1 MKPKVDT
8 ELLVSIRNLPT
19 FSRTI
24 DLNALASSVEE
35 PLELIERLIDADH
48 VNKKEICR
56 MWADRIGHSFVDPFS
71 TVITPEAIAAVPL
84 KIAEKAKALPLYVL
98 NNVLTV
104 VMSHPEDA
112 DLVRRLGMVAK
123 MEVSPVFATPREI
136 ADLIRLHYSSS
147 NTLASACEVAEA
159 HSLLKDNVS
168 LSDGGELLGALAES
182 SQVKDFV
189 SALIYFA
196 IKQGA
201 SDIHIEPQETDV
213 SLRYRIDGSLRPVLR
228 YALSL
233 NPAVTIRLKVMAG
246 CDITEARLPSDGR
259 FSMPLG
265 SSSTDFRFSS
275 IPTQHGQ
282 KSVVRILGNTSL
294 RNMLTLE
301 KMMISQSML
310 RPYRQVMKSP
320 AGIIFVTGPTGS
332 GKTTTLY
339 ATLAELNQPDVNIAT
354 IEDPI
359 ELKLDGINQT
369 QVNAPIN
376 LSFARM
382 LRSLLRQ
389 DPDIMLVGEI
399 RDLETAKIATEAALT
414 GHLVLTT
421 LHVKTAPEVFV
432 RLQEMGVDS
441 YMIAP
446 SVLACV
452 GQRLAPRI
460 CEKCKES
467 YTPTEEILRKYFDD
481 VELPNDVKFHR
492 GRGCTHCNHTG
503 FKGRVSFHELLVVN
517 RELRGKIAGHATLE
531 DITNSARKVGYRPL
545 RHDGLKKVLLGL
557 TTIDEIVKATP
568 IEYVS

>member
-8 ELLVSIRNLPT
+8 ELLVAIRNLPT

-24 DLNALASSVEE
+24 DLNSLAATVDN
-35 PLELIERLIDADH
+35 PLDLIERLIEADH
-48 VNKKEICR
+48 VNKQEICR
-56 MWADRIGHSFVDPFS
+56 LWADRIGHSFVDPFS
-71 TVITPEAIAAVPL
+71 TVVTPEAIAAVPHE
-84 KIAEKAKALPLYVL
+84 IAETANALPLYVL

-104 VMSHPEDA
+104 VMADPSDA

-123 MEVSPVFATPREI
+123 MEVSAVFATPREI
-136 ADLIRLHYSSS
+136 SDLIRLHYS
-147 NTLASACEVAEA
+147 TGDALTSACEVAEA
-159 HSLLKDNVS
+159 HALLEDDVS
-168 LSDGGELLGALAES
+168 LSDGGEQLGTLAES
-182 SQVKDFV
+182 SQVTEFV
-189 SALIYFA
+189 SAMIYFA
-196 IKQGA
+196 IKHGA

-213 SLRYRIDGSLRPVLR
+213 SVRYRIDGSLRPILR
-228 YALSL
+228 YARSL

-259 FSMPLG
+259 FSLPLG

-294 RNMLTLE
+294 RSMLTLE
-301 KMMISQSML
+301 KMMISQSIIQ
-310 RPYRQVMKSP
+310 PYRKVMKSP
-320 AGIIFVTGPTGS
+320 SGIIFVTGPTGS

-339 ATLAELNQPDVNIAT
+339 STLAELNQPDVNIAT

-359 ELKLDGINQT
+359 EMKLEGINQT

-432 RLQEMGVDS
+432 RLQEMGVEN

-467 YTPTEEILRKYFDD
+467 YSPTEETLRRFFDD
-481 VELPNDVKFHR
+481 GNLPQDVKFYR
-492 GRGCTHCNHTG
+492 GRGCAHCENTG
-503 FKGRVSFHELLVVN
+503 FRGRISFHELLVVN
-517 RELRGKIAGHATLE
+517 RELRSQIADHAPLE
-531 DITNSARKVGYRPL
+531 NITASARKVGYRPL

-568 IEYVS
+568 VEYVS

>member
-1 MKPKVDT
+1 MKLKVDT
-8 ELLVSIRNLPT
+8 ELLVAIRNLPT

-24 DLNALASSVEE
+24 DLNSLAATVDA
-35 PLELIERLIDADH
+35 PLDLIERLIEADH
-48 VNKKEICR
+48 VSKQEICR
-56 MWADRIGHSFVDPFS
+56 LWADQIGHSFVDPFS
-71 TVITPEAIAAVPL
+71 TVITPEAIAAVPYE
-84 KIAEKAKALPLYVL
+84 IAEKANALPLYIL

-104 VMSHPEDA
+104 VMADPSDT

-123 MEVSPVFATPREI
+123 MEVSAVFATPREI
-136 ADLIRLHYSSS
+136 SDLIRLHYATSD
-147 NTLASACEVAEA
+147 TLTSACEVAEA
-159 HSLLKDNVS
+159 QTLLEDNVS
-168 LSDGGELLGALAES
+168 LSDGGEQLGALAES

-189 SALIYFA
+189 SGMIYFA
-196 IKQGA
+196 IKHGA

-213 SLRYRIDGSLRPVLR
+213 SVRYRIDGSLRPILR
-228 YALSL
+228 YARSL

-259 FSMPLG
+259 FSLPLG

-282 KSVVRILGNTSL
+282 KSVVRVLGNTSL
-294 RNMLTLE
+294 RSMLTLE
-301 KMMISQSML
+301 KMMISQSII
-310 RPYRQVMKSP
+310 RPYRKVMKSP
-320 AGIIFVTGPTGS
+320 SGIIFVTGPTGS

-339 ATLAELNQPDVNIAT
+339 STLAELNQPDVNIAT

-359 ELKLDGINQT
+359 ELKLEGINQT
-369 QVNAPIN
+369 QVNTPIN

-432 RLQEMGVDS
+432 RLQEMGVEN

-467 YTPTEEILRKYFDD
+467 YSPTEETLRRYFDD
-481 VELPNDVKFHR
+481 ESLPPYVQFYR
-492 GRGCTHCNHTG
+492 GRGCAHCDNTG
-503 FKGRVSFHELLVVN
+503 FRGRISFHELLVVN
-517 RELRGKIAGHATLE
+517 RELRSKIADHAPLE
-531 DITNSARKVGYRPL
+531 DITASARKVGYRPL

-557 TTIDEIVKATP
+557 TTIDEIIKATP
-568 IEYVS
+568 VEYVS